1 MSKKEDKPA
10 VVPEVDDDEPDEWD
24 KRIFSTGCAVEQDKM
39 NDCYFTKKDWRL
51 CKDEELGIEADERDV
66 KLSPQEKTQQRTIL
80 NHTITMASS
89 HMRRSLRLLES
100 TSFTRLPSRL
110 TSRSTTQHI
119 LALTRSITNNN
130 NPATRTAPKT
140 PIPSTPTLPAKTSTS
155 SSTAPAST
163 PTTDDRTARIL
174 APTPTHQTTTNIS
187 KTGLADAPLSPD
199 SPPEE
204 KIDWTR
210 SFHGL
215 SAAPFPKEVADILL
229 AEVDPEEVEIKPDGI
244 LYLPEIKYR
253 RILNRAFGPG
263 GWGLVPRSESIVTP
277 RTVTR
282 EYALVCNGRLVS
294 VARGEQDYFTPDGI
308 PTATEGCRSNALVR
322 CCKDLGIASE
332 LWDPRWIRKFKAQY
346 TREAFVEHVV
356 NKKRTKIW
364 VRKDDQVSYP
374 WKETGTK

>member
-1 MSKKEDKPA
+1 
-10 VVPEVDDDEPDEWD
+10 
-24 KRIFSTGCAVEQDKM
+24 
-39 NDCYFTKKDWRL
+39 
-51 CKDEELGIEADERDV
+51 
-66 KLSPQEKTQQRTIL
+66 
-80 NHTITMASS
+80 MASS
-89 HMRRSLRLLES
+89 HIRRSLQLVES
-100 TSFTRLPSRL
+100 TKFAKVTSRL
-110 TSRSTTQHI
+110 TSRPPTQHI
-119 LALTRSITNNN
+119 LARTRSITTTSPHRSLTTNNN
-130 NPATRTAPKT
+130 QAARTAPK
-140 PIPSTPTLPAKTSTS
+140 PPVPSTPTAPAKPSPPS
-155 SSTAPAST
+155 PTAAT
-163 PTTDDRTARIL
+163 TTDDRTRRIL
-174 APTPTHQTTTNIS
+174 APTPTHQTTSNIS
-187 KTGLADAPLSPD
+187 KTGLSDAPLSPD

-364 VRKDDQVSYP
+364 VRKDDPVSYP
-374 WKETGTK
+374 WKETK

>member
-1 MSKKEDKPA
+1 MSHLQLA
-10 VVPEVDDDEPDEWD
+10 
-24 KRIFSTGCAVEQDKM
+24 
-39 NDCYFTKKDWRL
+39 
-51 CKDEELGIEADERDV
+51 
-66 KLSPQEKTQQRTIL
+66 
-80 NHTITMASS
+80 
-89 HMRRSLRLLES
+89 RSIRAAETLLTRPLTPTLRNSIRNPHLRPLTTS
-100 TSFTRLPSRL
+100 TS
-110 TSRSTTQHI
+110 TQ
-119 LALTRSITNNN
+119 
-130 NPATRTAPKT
+130 
-140 PIPSTPTLPAKTSTS
+140 PSTPKPAPAK
-155 SSTAPAST
+155 PD
-163 PTTDDRTARIL
+163 PLDRVARIL
-174 APTPTHQTTTNIS
+174 SPTPTHQTTPNIS
-187 KTGLADAPLSPD
+187 KTGLADKPLELETS
-199 SPPEE
+199 PEE

-215 SAAPFPKEVADILL
+215 SAAPFPKEAADVLT
-229 AEVDPEEVEIKPDGI
+229 AATDPEEVEVKPDGI

-277 RTVTR
+277 KTVTR

-294 VARGEQDYFTPDGI
+294 VARGEQDYFSPDGI

-356 NKKRTKIW
+356 NKRKSKIW

-374 WKETGTK
+374 WKEMK